1 MNTFKRAFL
10 YMIRKRVKTIIMFL
24 VMLILSTFAITGISI
39 YKATSETAL
48 SLRQSVGGSIKLG
61 LDESKSANWLYQQ
74 GVGGIMVDYIGT
86 PITDND
92 IQTIM
97 EIKGIKNYNAV
108 GDGSV
113 FAKDFNFISGISF
126 GMGSDYSRL
135 PSVTNSEYF
144 NYFKRGAFRLVD
156 GRHINADDSHVVLI
170 STALAENNG
179 LKLGDKITVQC
190 CYDTGEYPD
199 VQLMIVGIYEVE
211 QDADPFST
219 TSTDKRNRLI
229 VDHHAMQDIMQ
240 TKVIEYNNG
249 VDFYVD
255 DPKEIEKIAAEI
267 KGLNLAWDCF
277 KLSID
282 NTAYETIA
290 HSLTAMQNI
299 VTGLIIGLIAASII
313 ILSLILNMWTKQRT
327 RETGILLSIGVSKSR
342 IILQYIIEMLL
353 IVAVSFGFSY
363 FSGNAV
369 AQSTSDL
376 ILNKAA
382 ETPSSVQMEIPDDG
396 SEYLDITGQYIPY
409 DASDMEA
416 VDSILVEVNHQDL
429 LLVYLVGTVII
440 ILSVMIASIKII
452 RMNPKQILSYMS

>member
-1 MNTFKRAFL
+1 MNTFKQAFL
-10 YMIRKRVKTIIMFL
+10 SMIRKKVKTIIIFL

-39 YKATSETAL
+39 YKATSKTAL
-48 SLRQSVGGSIKLG
+48 SLRQSVGGSIKLE

-92 IQTIM
+92 IQKIM
-97 EIKGIKNYNAV
+97 EGIKNYNAV

-156 GRHINADDSHVVLI
+156 GRHINADDNHVVLI

-211 QDADPFST
+211 QDTDAFLT
-219 TSTDKRNRLI
+219 TSTNKRNRLI

-240 TKVIEYNNG
+240 TKVIEYSNG

-255 DPKEIEKIAAEI
+255 DPKKIEKIAAKI
-267 KGLNLAWDCF
+267 KDLNLAWDCF

-290 HSLTAMQNI
+290 HSLTVMQNI

-327 RETGILLSIGVSKSR
+327 REIGILLSIGISKSR
-342 IILQYIIEMLL
+342 IILQYIIEVLL
-353 IVAVSFGFSY
+353 IAVVSFGFSY
-363 FSGNAV
+363 FSGNAI

-382 ETPSSVQMEIPDDG
+382 ETPFSVQMEIPDDG

-409 DASDMEA
+409 DASDIKA
-416 VDSILVEVNHQDL
+416 IDSILVEVNPQDL
-429 LLVYLVGTVII
+429 LLVCLVGTVII
-440 ILSVMIASIKII
+440 ILSVMMSSIKII